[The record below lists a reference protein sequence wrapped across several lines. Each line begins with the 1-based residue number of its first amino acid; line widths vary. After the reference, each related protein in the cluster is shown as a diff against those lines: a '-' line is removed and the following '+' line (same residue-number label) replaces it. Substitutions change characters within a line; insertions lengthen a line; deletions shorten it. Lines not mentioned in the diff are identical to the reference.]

1 MALERGGTNK
11 PYLHRSRAYRLTV
24 LGMVLGTVLRT
35 DLRTDLRTIFG
46 FNLLLLR

>member
-35 DLRTDLRTIFG
+35 DLRTIFG